1 MKSATPYRP
10 VLKCPTLT
18 FLQDVERT
26 FSVVWPESFRTFC
39 RIHANCG
46 LNDKYRS
53 LKGAFILDF
62 EGLEKTNVLIGEGSW
77 GDYEQAIAKKRTPK
91 DGRTLYLDLLPFYV
105 EKKVVYGFLTTE
117 PGGDKV
123 VVWAVHTFVH
133 DYPTFDDWLSREG
146 SAARSKR
153 KPR

>member
-1 MKSATPYRP
+1 MSNDGLSRGSGTKIPRRLARIVSH
-10 VLKCPTLT
+10 
-18 FLQDVERT
+18 FLPDPCEFGPQRQI
-26 FSVVWPESFRTFC
+26 P
-39 RIHANCG
+39 
-46 LNDKYRS
+46 S

-77 GDYEQAIAKKRTPK
+77 GDNEQAIAKKRTPK

-105 EKKVVYGFLTTE
+105 EKKRVYGFLTTE
-117 PGGDKV
+117 PVGDKV

-146 SAARSKR
+146 SAARSKK
-153 KPR
+153 KPRPW